1 MNPQLIICL
10 VIFAATVI
18 SYLLNKLPMWVTA
31 LVSMAALYI
40 AGCLTTETALEGF
53 SNSNTIL
60 MGSMF
65 LLAAGFQRTSFVQN
79 LCDTALRVANG
90 SFIKVYAMYIL
101 LTVILTNLISSP
113 VATYSVIC
121 PLLASLC
128 DKTGTSR
135 SRVMF
140 PAMVVAVGCFGLLPL
155 ASAVQQASQAQ
166 GFLTTYGFDLTITPM
181 NYFFAK
187 LPMLILLP
195 LWAIFIGPKVT
206 PQQPVVPILSATKEN
221 KKNQKALSPFQDK
234 IAVIIFFGDILALV
248 FASRIGYEPWFIA
261 MVGGLLMMVFG
272 VMDGRTALR
281 SIPWDMILLFV
292 GSLALG
298 TALTDTGAGEVVGN
312 LLSAVVGGSTN
323 NYVLGALFFIV
334 PFLLTQVMQNRIV
347 NLLFCPICLMTCQ
360 AMNANPIGLILC
372 VSAASLTAF
381 MTPMA
386 TSTVPVC
393 MSEGGY
399 DLKAL
404 FKSGWMVSILI
415 SVVYIFYIM
424 TLYPAF

>member
-1 MNPQLIICL
+1 MNLHLIICL
-10 VIFAATVI
+10 IIFAATVV

-31 LVSMAALYI
+31 LVSMALLYI
-40 AGCLTTETALEGF
+40 TGCLDTESALKGF
-53 SNSNTIL
+53 SNTNTIL

-79 LCDTALRVANG
+79 LCDAALRVAKG

-113 VATYSVIC
+113 VATFSVVA
-121 PLLASLC
+121 PLIASLC

-140 PAMVVAVGCFGLLPL
+140 PTMVIAVGCFGLLPL
-155 ASAVQQASQAQ
+155 ASAVQQSSQAQ

-181 NYFFAK
+181 HYFLAK

-206 PQQPVVPILSATKEN
+206 PQQPVVPILSASKEGKQN
-221 KKNQKALSPFQDK
+221 GKALNPLQDK
-234 IAVIIFFGDILALV
+234 AAVVIFFGDILALV
-248 FASRIGYEPWFIA
+248 FASKIGYEPWFIA
-261 MVGGLLMMVFG
+261 MVGGLLMMLFG
-272 VMDGRTALR
+272 VMDGRTAMR

-298 TALTDTGAGEVVGN
+298 NALTDTGAGEVVGD
-312 LLSAVVGGSTN
+312 LLSKMVGGSRN
-323 NYVLGALFFIV
+323 NYVLGALFFII
-334 PFLLTQVMQNRIV
+334 PFILTQVMQNRIV
-347 NLLFCPICLMTCQ
+347 NLLFTPICLMTCQ
-360 AMNANPIGLILC
+360 SMNANPIGLILC
-372 VSAASLTAF
+372 VSAASLSAF

-386 TSTVPVC
+386 TSAVPVC

-404 FKSGWMVSILI
+404 FKSGWLLSILI
-415 SVVYIFYIM
+415 SVIYVFYIM
-424 TLYPAF
+424 TIYPAF

>member
-1 MNPQLIICL
+1 MNTQLIICL
-10 VIFAATVI
+10 VIFAATVV

-31 LVSMAALYI
+31 LTSMAALYI
-40 AGCLTTETALEGF
+40 TGCLNTDSALAGF

-79 LCDTALRVANG
+79 LCDAALKVAKG
-90 SFIKVYAMYIL
+90 SFIKVYALYIL
-101 LTVILTNLISSP
+101 LAVILTNLISSP
-113 VATYSVIC
+113 VATYAVIC

-135 SRVMF
+135 SKIMF
-140 PAMVVAVGCFGLLPL
+140 PAMVVTVGCFGLLPL
-155 ASAVQQASQAQ
+155 ASAVQQSSQAQ

-181 NYFFAK
+181 DFFFGK

-195 LWAIFIGPKVT
+195 LWAIFIGPKFT
-206 PQQPVVPILSATKEN
+206 PENPVVPILSAAN
-221 KKNQKALSPFQDK
+221 AQKKDQKALTPFQDK
-234 IAVIIFFGDILALV
+234 AAVIIFFGDILALV
-248 FASRIGYEPWFIA
+248 FAKQIGFEAWFIA
-261 MVGGLLMMVFG
+261 FLGGLLMVLCG
-272 VMDGRTALR
+272 SMDGKTALR

-298 TALTDTGAGEVVGN
+298 NALTDTGAGEVVGN
-312 LLSAVVGGSTN
+312 MLSNLVGGSTN

-334 PFLLTQVMQNRIV
+334 PYLLTQVMQNRIV

-360 AMNANPIGLILC
+360 SMNANPIGLVLC

-381 MTPMA
+381 LTPMA
-386 TSTVPVC
+386 TSAVPVC

-404 FKSGWMVSILI
+404 FKSGWLISILI
-415 SVVYIFYIM
+415 SVVYVFYIM